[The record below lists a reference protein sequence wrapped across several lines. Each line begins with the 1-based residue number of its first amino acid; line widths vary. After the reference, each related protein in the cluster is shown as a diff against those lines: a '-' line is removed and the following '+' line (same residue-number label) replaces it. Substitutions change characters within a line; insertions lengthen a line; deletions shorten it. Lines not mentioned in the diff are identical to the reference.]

1 MTEAEM
7 REQKEREEAE
17 RRRIAEEVKKN
28 KAKIEE
34 IQARELE
41 KVEAK
46 RDQIQTKMREK
57 ELIQE
62 RLD

>member
-1 MTEAEM
+1 MQMTEAEM

-28 KAKIEE
+28 KAKIDE

-46 RDQIQTKMREK
+46 RDQI
-57 ELIQE
+57 
-62 RLD
+62 